1 MKSIL
6 IGKRP
11 GLGISSML
19 NQFKNY
25 SQSKKNPLRP
35 QRPSIFS
42 SPDEDDDDDDDDE
55 EVDDSSF
62 LEIKGNHD
70 LCF

>member
-25 SQSKKNPLRP
+25 SQAKKNLLRP

-42 SPDEDDDDDDDDE
+42 SPDEDDDDEE

-62 LEIKGNHD
+62 LEIKGNS
-70 LCF
+70 